1 MPAVLRYFAKVIV
14 QDALEMLTH
23 DQHAEIYS
31 DNIVVQHLLENG
43 TFRDMVDAH
52 RIKKRTDV
60 FEKIRPKTTEEQM
73 HDLITELRSV
83 TGEFKKLV
91 KADSSLVVH
100 PSMVM
105 LNTQLVTGYASV
117 RHHASYGEIA
127 SLDIPGL
134 QFNVH
139 SQPGHSGGA
148 APSAT
153 MPAPQEAAQDAPEGE
168 VQVGNSGGVTPIWS
182 HWQFAPSHAP
192 PGQQQHGYSGG
203 VAPIWSHW
211 QFVPA
216 HAPLGEQR
224 VGHSG
229 GVAPVCPPWQ
239 FVPAQ
244 APPMVAPQAS
254 MHSSERVKNT
264 HQAPSIDEPPQKK
277 VKQALVASIF
287 HSKDGNCTACERKG
301 YATPEELEVAVNKT
315 RFSQLRDL
323 ADRYQTKHMPGG
335 VTFAKWYRCI
345 SREHAKPKPEK
356 P

>member
-1 MPAVLRYFAKVIV
+1 MHLRCSTLYSQA
-14 QDALEMLTH
+14 T
-23 DQHAEIYS
+23 QHA
-31 DNIVVQHLLENG
+31 VQ
-43 TFRDMVDAH
+43 
-52 RIKKRTDV
+52 
-60 FEKIRPKTTEEQM
+60 
-73 HDLITELRSV
+73 S
-83 TGEFKKLV
+83 
-91 KADSSLVVH
+91 
-100 PSMVM
+100 
-105 LNTQLVTGYASV
+105 
-117 RHHASYGEIA
+117 
-127 SLDIPGL
+127 
-134 QFNVH
+134 
-139 SQPGHSGGA
+139 GHSGG
-148 APSAT
+148 PTPLWSPRT
-153 MPAPQEAAQDAPEGE
+153 PVTSHTPPGE
-168 VQVGNSGGVTPIWS
+168 QQVGHSGGVTPIWS

-224 VGHSG
+224 AGHSG

-277 VKQALVASIF
+277 VKQE
-287 HSKDGNCTACERKG
+287 CERKG

-323 ADRYQTKHMPGG
+323 ADRYQTKHMPGD

-356 P
+356 H

>member
-1 MPAVLRYFAKVIV
+1 
-14 QDALEMLTH
+14 
-23 DQHAEIYS
+23 
-31 DNIVVQHLLENG
+31 
-43 TFRDMVDAH
+43 
-52 RIKKRTDV
+52 
-60 FEKIRPKTTEEQM
+60 
-73 HDLITELRSV
+73 
-83 TGEFKKLV
+83 
-91 KADSSLVVH
+91 
-100 PSMVM
+100 
-105 LNTQLVTGYASV
+105 
-117 RHHASYGEIA
+117 
-127 SLDIPGL
+127 
-134 QFNVH
+134 
-139 SQPGHSGGA
+139 
-148 APSAT
+148 
-153 MPAPQEAAQDAPEGE
+153 
-168 VQVGNSGGVTPIWS
+168 
-182 HWQFAPSHAP
+182 FAPSHAP

-277 VKQALVASIF
+277 VKQVESPDLGNQNLSGFVSLWFEGPNNGHGVPFKDIRPTAETKNLCRRKSEVKQALVASIF
-287 HSKDGNCTACERKG
+287 HNKDGNCTACERKG

-323 ADRYQTKHMPGG
+323 ADRYQTKHMPGD

-356 P
+356 H